1 MMGNGNGDSIES
13 LGAKIGKPKDGKQ
26 VSVGK
31 VKNEKERP
39 SEIFHGEPQ
48 VTGGD
53 GPTYRHL
60 ETLLFK
66 KHFITRKMILSLVR

>member
-39 SEIFHGEPQ
+39 NEIFHGEP
-48 VTGGD
+48 
-53 GPTYRHL
+53 
-60 ETLLFK
+60 
-66 KHFITRKMILSLVR
+66 